1 MVTRSYVQD
10 CRSGGSRLTGV
21 TREIQLPEIYGRSF
35 GGLLLDRPLFVDERE
50 ITAFGTDLRGLLDI
64 LTSLPGR
71 VFGGDSSAYCAAL
84 GIAPRLADLLL
95 RDEGLEADVL
105 ARADAYHDGTSFRL
119 LELNVGSELGGMDA
133 AQLNRAYLQVPAF
146 ADFARRHGLGY
157 VDTAGLVAG
166 ALRAAGT
173 RVTGRPDPSVA
184 LIESPGGLAEHEHVF
199 LALQE
204 AMAGHGLDLMLGEIT
219 DLTEQDGR
227 TLLGGRPVDVVLRFF
242 VGDELVDNPAARAAF
257 DRLVA
262 AHRDG
267 RTALFTPLHVGVFAS
282 KANLAL
288 LHDPFVREVLDPSEH
303 ELVDRIVP
311 WTRTLGPGPGTGP
324 AGRADPGEQAGL
336 LARCR
341 AEQQDL
347 VIKPGIAY
355 GGVGTLIGRDTS
367 AQVWREAL
375 ASGAD
380 GTLVVQELVRPVAET
395 VIDAGTGE
403 AFGWQA
409 NWGIFANAQGY
420 AGGFVRALRPEH
432 GSVIS
437 YSNPGTRGT
446 CVFTAPNRSAD
457 RTPTKPGAGLGPG

>member
-1 MVTRSYVQD
+1 VVTRAYVED
-10 CRSGGSRLTGV
+10 CLSGRSRLAGAA
-21 TREIQLPEIYGRSF
+21 RETQLPEIYGKSF

-50 ITAFGTDLRGLLDI
+50 MTEFGTNLRDLLTI
-64 LTSLPGR
+64 LTSLPER
-71 VFGGDSSAYCAAL
+71 VFGGDSRAYCAAL
-84 GIAPRLADLLL
+84 GIAPLLADLLL
-95 RDEGLEADVL
+95 RDEDLAAHVL

-146 ADFARRHGLGY
+146 ADFARRHGLRY
-157 VDTAGLVAG
+157 VDTAGVVAD

-173 RVTGRPDPSVA
+173 RVAGRPDPAVA

-204 AMAGHGLDLMLGEIT
+204 AMAGHGLDLLLGEIT

-227 TLLGGRPVDVVLRFF
+227 TWLGGRPVDVVWRFF
-242 VGDELVDNPAARAAF
+242 VGDELVDDPAAQAAF

-288 LHDPFVREVLDPSEH
+288 LHDPFVRDALDPSERG
-303 ELVDRIVP
+303 LVDRIVP
-311 WTRTLGPGPGTGP
+311 WTRTLGPGPGT
-324 AGRADPGEQAGL
+324 DPGERAGL

-341 AEQQDL
+341 DEQQDL
-347 VIKPGIAY
+347 VVKPGIAY

-367 AQVWREAL
+367 AEVWREAL
-375 ASGAD
+375 AAGAD
-380 GTLVVQELVRPVAET
+380 GALVVQQLVRPATET
-395 VIDAGTGE
+395 VVDAGTGD

-409 NWGIFANAQGY
+409 NWGVFVNAQGY

-437 YSNPGTRGT
+437 YSNPETRGT
-446 CVFTAPNRSAD
+446 CIFMAPGRSSD
-457 RTPTKPGAGLGPG
+457 WTPTIPEAGLGSD